1 VWSNGRGA
9 SWRTTRHLGV
19 KAASDAAD
27 AYDVTVDSLTGAA
40 PDRCPRCAA
49 LVRPGS
55 QWCTLCY
62 ADLRPA
68 PTPATEPTPQSTAAP
83 QPTTAAASSDM
94 FDPLTAPLAL
104 LERGAEEPASLQ
116 APSDPM
122 PNGAGWPCATCG
134 ATVPLDEPTCTSCGA
149 GFLEGTLPVDPV
161 LGRLSKG
168 AASNQAKVLIMVGG
182 SVGLLV
188 LILGAMY
195 VLGAIF

>member
-1 VWSNGRGA
+1 
-9 SWRTTRHLGV
+9 
-19 KAASDAAD
+19 
-27 AYDVTVDSLTGAA
+27 VDSLTGAA

-49 LVRPGS
+49 LARPGS

-68 PTPATEPTPQSTAAP
+68 PEPAPEPAPMQEPAPTPQRAAER
-83 QPTTAAASSDM
+83 QPTTASASSDM

-104 LERGAEEPASLQ
+104 LERGAEEPATLQ
-116 APSDPM
+116 APTDPT
-122 PNGAGWPCATCG
+122 PTGAGWPCATCG

-168 AASNQAKVLIMVGG
+168 AASNQAKALIMVGG

-188 LILGAMY
+188 LILGTMY

>member
-1 VWSNGRGA
+1 
-9 SWRTTRHLGV
+9 LKV
-19 KAASDAAD
+19 KPGCAGAD
-27 AYDVTVDSLTGAA
+27 AYDVTVDSMTGAA

-68 PTPATEPTPQSTAAP
+68 PPPQLALEP
-83 QPTTAAASSDM
+83 QPTSPPRSTGALTSSDI

-104 LERGAEEPASLQ
+104 LERGAEEPAPAQ
-116 APSDPM
+116 APTADPATVNATTGN
-122 PNGAGWPCATCG
+122 PAPKQAGWPCATCG

-168 AASNQAKVLIMVGG
+168 AGSNQAKVLIMVGG
-182 SVGLLV
+182 SLGLLV

>member
-1 VWSNGRGA
+1 M
-9 SWRTTRHLGV
+9 
-19 KAASDAAD
+19 
-27 AYDVTVDSLTGAA
+27 DSLTGAA

-49 LVRPGS
+49 LARPGS

-68 PTPATEPTPQSTAAP
+68 AERQPMTAS
-83 QPTTAAASSDM
+83 ASSDM

-104 LERGAEEPASLQ
+104 LERGAEKPATLQ
-116 APSDPM
+116 APTDPT
-122 PNGAGWPCATCG
+122 PTGAGWPCATCG

-168 AASNQAKVLIMVGG
+168 AASNQAKALIMVGG

-188 LILGAMY
+188 LILGTMY